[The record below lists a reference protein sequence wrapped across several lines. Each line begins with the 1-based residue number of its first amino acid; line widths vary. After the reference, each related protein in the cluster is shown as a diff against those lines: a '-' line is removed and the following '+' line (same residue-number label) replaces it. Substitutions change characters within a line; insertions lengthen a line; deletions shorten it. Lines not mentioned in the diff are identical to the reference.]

1 MTKCIWMSA
10 LLILTALTG
19 YSQTVEELKQTRAE
33 KQAMLDEKKAEAD
46 ALQSEITSL
55 TNQIHLL
62 AGWRTGLAG
71 IVGFNIL
78 EANQWAGNPNPNSS
92 SIGLNVNLTA
102 FANRNEEKWFWNNRL
117 LANKAWQTIEIDEQD
132 GGDLFDNSTA
142 DLLNIST
149 LFGYKL
155 TEKLALSAMAEINT
169 SIEMFLA
176 PGTADIGVGA
186 TWTPLSNLTL
196 VVHPFNYRVSFPEM
210 GGIESQGS
218 IGAKLRADY
227 NRELV
232 IGEKTISWGSTLT
245 AFLPYT
251 DESLEI
257 TDKNGVTQEAGLE
270 ELTWL
275 NAFSF
280 TLWRGIGVGATFGLR
295 RADFEVYEE
304 WQNYYSIGLSY
315 AL

>member
-1 MTKCIWMSA
+1 MTKSIWMSA
-10 LLILTALTG
+10 FLILTFLTG
-19 YSQTVEELKQTRAE
+19 YSQKVEELKQTRAE

-46 ALQSEITSL
+46 ALQSEITGL
-55 TNQIHLL
+55 TDQIHLL

-71 IVGFNIL
+71 IVGFNIF

-102 FANRNEEKWFWNNRL
+102 FANRNEEKWFWNNKL
-117 LANKAWQTIEIDEQD
+117 LANKAWQTVDVEEQD

-142 DLLNIST
+142 DLLNISS

-155 TEKLALSAMAEINT
+155 TDKVALSAMAEMNT

-176 PGTADIGVGA
+176 PGTADIGIGA
-186 TWTPLSNLTL
+186 TWTPANNLTV
-196 VVHPFNYRVSFPEM
+196 VVHPFNYRISFPEM
-210 GGIESQGS
+210 GGVESQGA
-218 IGAKLRADY
+218 IGAKVRVDY
-227 NRELV
+227 GRDLL
-232 IGEKTISWGSTLT
+232 IKEKTISWASTLT
-245 AFLPYT
+245 AFLPYG

-257 TDKNGVTQEAGLE
+257 TDKAGVVQEAGLE

-275 NAFSF
+275 NTFSF
-280 TLWRGIGVGATFGLR
+280 TLWKGIGVGATFGVR
-295 RADFEVYEE
+295 RADFEVYED
-304 WQNYYSIGLSY
+304 WQSYYSIGLSY

>member
-1 MTKCIWMSA
+1 MTKCIWISM
-10 LLILTALTG
+10 LLVLGSLAG
-19 YSQTVEELKQTRAE
+19 YSQTLEELKETRAE
-33 KQAMLDEKKAEAD
+33 KQSVLDEKKAEVS
-46 ALQSEITSL
+46 ALQSEITGL
-55 TNQIHLL
+55 TEQIHLL

-71 IVGFNIL
+71 IVGLNIL

-102 FANRNEEKWFWNNRL
+102 FANRNEEKWFWNNKL
-117 LANKAWQTIEIDEQD
+117 LANKAWQTIDTDEQD

-142 DLLNIST
+142 DLLNISS

-155 TEKLALSAMAEINT
+155 TEKLALSTLAEMNT

-176 PGTADIGVGA
+176 PGTIDIGVGA
-186 TWTPLSNLTL
+186 TWTPLSNLTV

-210 GGIESQGS
+210 GDLESQGA

-227 NRELV
+227 GRDLV
-232 IGEKTISWGSTLT
+232 IGEKTISWASTLMG
-245 AFLPYT
+245 FIPYT
-251 DESLEI
+251 DDTLEI
-257 TDKNGVTQEAGLE
+257 TDKDGVVQEAGLE

-275 NAFSF
+275 NTFSF
-280 TLWRGIGVGATFGLR
+280 TLWKGVGVGATFGLR
-295 RADFEVYEE
+295 KADFEVYEE